1 CGVPAA
7 NHAFQLAQTVF
18 AEMDAEA
25 AGKA

>member
-1 CGVPAA
+1 VPAA
-7 NHAFQLAQTVF
+7 NHAFHLAQTVF